1 LDHAG
6 NSIRLGLVTDIYH
19 DALSVAD
26 RAEKG
31 EKKPN
36 DEKLPKPCIMCG
48 ELHTGMVCPTCGH
61 ERMPSGDVETKDGG
75 LVQIAGGQPRATREE
90 KQMFWSMALWLDNE
104 RGRGG
109 KLAKGMFKG
118 KFGVWP
124 NRLHDTPM
132 PPDRA
137 FMNYDKSRR
146 IAYAKAMAK
155 RDEAA

>member
-1 LDHAG
+1 
-6 NSIRLGLVTDIYH
+6 
-19 DALSVAD
+19 VATQ
-26 RAEKG
+26 E
-31 EKKPN
+31 
-36 DEKLPKPCIMCG
+36 G
-48 ELHTGMVCPTCGH
+48 EL
-61 ERMPSGDVETKDGG
+61 VE
-75 LVQIAGGQPRATREE
+75 IAGGQARASMAD
-90 KQMFWSMALWLDNE
+90 KQAFWSMALWLDQE

-137 FMNYDKSRR
+137 FVNYDKSRR